1 MNDFKYIEQ
10 ELWCEQAPVRAIA
23 QKVGTPFYL
32 YSHQTLKNHFHV
44 FDQAFAGIPHITCFA
59 AKANSNIAILRIFVA
74 AGGGVD
80 IVSGGELYR
89 ALQAGVD
96 PGKVVYSGVGKRV
109 DEIEFALKT
118 GILMFNVESFQEL
131 AEINACAQRLGRKAG
146 IALRVNPDVDPQT
159 HPYISTGLKENKF
172 GVNIKKSISAYR
184 EARKMPWLDIKG
196 VSCHIGSQVTKMSP
210 FVDAL
215 ARLKKLVRLL
225 RGEGIDIRY
234 LDVGGGLG
242 ITYREE
248 EPPHPVVYAKAM
260 TGAAKGMD
268 CTLIFEPG
276 RVIVGNAGIL
286 VTKVL
291 YTKSNEGKTFVIVD
305 AGMNDLLRPSLYNS
319 YHQIQPV
326 SRKQRNTVQA
336 DMVGPICESGDY
348 LAKGRDLPE
357 LERGELV
364 AVMSAGAYGFT
375 MSSNYNSRPRVAEV
389 LVNGDRSYVIRRRE
403 SYADIVRGE
412 KIPTFLKALKR

>member
-1 MNDFKYIEQ
+1 MNDFNYLEH
-10 ELWCEQAPVRAIA
+10 ELWCEQVPVRAIA
-23 QKVGTPFYL
+23 EKVGTPFYL
-32 YSHQTLKNHFHV
+32 YSYRTLKNHFHV
-44 FDQAFAGIPHITCFA
+44 FDQAFAGIPHIICFA
-59 AKANSNIAILRIFVA
+59 AKSNSNIAILRIFIA
-74 AGGGVD
+74 EGGGVD

-89 ALQAGVD
+89 AIQAGVD
-96 PGKVVYSGVGKRV
+96 PRKVVYSGVGKRL
-109 DEIEFALKT
+109 DEIEYALKA

-131 AEINACAQRLGRKAG
+131 AEIHTCAKKLGRKAG

-172 GVNIKKSISAYR
+172 GVNIKKSIEAYR
-184 EARKMPWLDIKG
+184 EAKKMPWLDIKG
-196 VSCHIGSQVTKMSP
+196 VSCHIGSQVTKISP

-215 ARLKKLVRLL
+215 DRLKKLIRLL
-225 RGEGIDIRY
+225 RKEGIVIRY
-234 LDVGGGLG
+234 LDIGGGLG

-248 EPPHPVVYAKAM
+248 QPPHPVEYAKAII
-260 TGAAKGMD
+260 GAAKGMD

-291 YTKSNEGKTFVIVD
+291 YTKTNGKKNFVIVD
-305 AGMNDLLRPSLYNS
+305 AGMNDLIRPSLYNS

-326 SRKQRNTVQA
+326 MKRKRKIVQA
-336 DMVGPICESGDY
+336 DIVGPICESGDY

-357 LERGELV
+357 FERGELV

-389 LVNGDRSYVIRRRE
+389 LVKGRRSYVIRRRE
-403 SYADIVRGE
+403 MYSDIVKGE
-412 KIPTFLKALKR
+412 KIPIFLKS